1 MIFQKW
7 IFTRVKLPHC
17 KHTNIL
23 LYTCHQTID
32 SRLFWKLGVN
42 LTMEY
47 FKYSNNRQHKVFHW
61 ILPSRTQTKIN
72 YHVRYLYFLFVC
84 VFFPHFMKVIFP
96 GSDTRPIQVGTWILD
111 LSHDPI
117 WAIWLAEVNKF
128 HQLCDRINHLT
139 LPGSKQTQWWLAQI
153 QLWLIDSN

>member
-1 MIFQKW
+1 MIFQKR
-7 IFTRVKLPHC
+7 IFTRVRLPHC
-17 KHTNIL
+17 KHIL
-23 LYTCHQTID
+23 LFTCHQTIN
-32 SRLFWKLGVN
+32 SRLFWKLGIN
-42 LTMEY
+42 STMES
-47 FKYSNNRQHKVFHW
+47 FKYSNIRQHNVFNW

-72 YHVRYLYFLFVC
+72 CHVQVFTFFVC
-84 VFFPHFMKVIFP
+84 LCLGFFPHFMKVIFR

-139 LPGSKQTQWWLAQI
+139 LSGSKQTQWWLAQT
-153 QLWLIDSN
+153 QHWLVDSN